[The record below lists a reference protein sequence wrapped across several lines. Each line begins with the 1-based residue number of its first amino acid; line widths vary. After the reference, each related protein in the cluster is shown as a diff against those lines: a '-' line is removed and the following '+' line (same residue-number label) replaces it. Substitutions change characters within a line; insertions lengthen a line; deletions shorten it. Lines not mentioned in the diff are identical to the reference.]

1 LPHLVGAGAVA
12 GIGFTVSLFI
22 TELAFDDPATIA
34 EAKIG
39 ILAASVLAGAAGWIW
54 LRAVP
59 TTEDDRRSLGRK
71 G

>member
-1 LPHLVGAGAVA
+1 MLGVSAVA

-22 TELAFDDPATIA
+22 TDLAFVEQRLAE

-39 ILAASVLAGAAGWIW
+39 ILVASVLASVLGFSL
-54 LRAVP
+54 LRAWSRP
-59 TTEDDRRSLGRK
+59 HRRPDDAGRD